1 MNDLIAKIES
11 HFYLFLKKYKKF
23 QKVVKSQLFFESD
36 EFTLTSEN

>member
-1 MNDLIAKIES
+1 MKYLNIKIKF